1 MSQLANICN
10 LDKFRVEGAGPCL
23 NFLSLSGS
31 AKLPWPK
38 TRLGRAYFALRRHT
52 VKDQTHSYFFVL
64 RSYRWAKLCRVVV
77 SVAVPIGFAM
87 FLLVCFECL
96 RRVLMVTV
104 RLFSIF
110 TVKKY

>member
-1 MSQLANICN
+1 MS
-10 LDKFRVEGAGPCL
+10 KFPV
-23 NFLSLSGS
+23 
-31 AKLPWPK
+31 
-38 TRLGRAYFALRRHT
+38 ALRFCKT
-52 VKDQTHSYFFVL
+52 PLAKDSPWKGLFCIEAAYSQRSNSCHSYCLVL

-96 RRVLMVTV
+96 KHVFMVTV